1 MTVRLCSAVCA
12 VAVTV
17 ACGKHD
23 APAQSSSG
31 AGSSAPVA
39 MASNGAQGSPAQ
51 FLAADLPPLPPGIV
65 SPARS
70 VAETRAAYEFAARHP
85 EVLKHVPCFCGC
97 ERGGHQGNH
106 DCFVASRDAA
116 GKVTAWDN
124 HGISCE
130 VCIDVADRSR
140 RMHEQGLSP
149 ADIRDAIDAIY
160 VRAATR
166 TPTPKPARGGH
177 DH

>member
-1 MTVRLCSAVCA
+1 MAVGMSLAMLVPMAACTKSAA
-12 VAVTV
+12 PPPASGAAAVT
-17 ACGKHD
+17 
-23 APAQSSSG
+23 PI
-31 AGSSAPVA
+31 A
-39 MASNGAQGSPAQ
+39 MTSNGAQGSPAQ
-51 FLAADLPPLPPGIV
+51 FLAADLPLLPPGIV
-65 SPARS
+65 APVRP
-70 VAETRAAYEFAARHP
+70 VAETRSAYEFAARHP

-140 RMHEQGLSP
+140 RMHEEGKTP
-149 ADIRDAIDAIY
+149 AEIRDAIDKIY
-160 VRAATR
+160 ERAVTR